1 MNNPP
6 MKPEEILHCLA
17 LQQTPGVGLVSARVL
32 YDVFGNATDVFTRRA
47 ELVHY
52 TQPAQ
57 RRLLNHLDNP
67 EALRRAERELE
78 FAQKNGIDA
87 ICIGDRRYPSR
98 LRECPDAPLVLFFK
112 GDTNLNALRV
122 VSMVGTR
129 KATDYGRQLCNDF
142 VRDLKALC
150 PEVLIV
156 SGLAYGIDI
165 AAHRAALDN
174 GLPTVGVLAHGL
186 DRIYPPVH
194 RNTAI
199 EMLKM
204 GGLLTEYMSETN
216 PDRQNFVQRNRIVA
230 GMADA
235 TIVVESAAK
244 GGALITAGLA
254 TDYFRDCFAFPGRV
268 GDPYSQGCNALV
280 RDNKASLI
288 LSAEDFVKAMSWD
301 IAPTNHQAPQA
312 IQRQLFLDLSP
323 DEEALIAALRP
334 HRDGLQI
341 NTLVVEA
348 DIPINRASALLFELE
363 MKGVVKALA
372 GGVYKVV

>member
-1 MNNPP
+1 

-17 LQQTPGVGLVSARVL
+17 LQLAPGVGFVSARVL
-32 YDVFGNATDVFTRRA
+32 YDVFGNATDVFVRKD

-57 RRLLNHLDNP
+57 RRLIKQLENT
-67 EALRRAERELE
+67 ETFRRAERELQ
-78 FAQKNGIDA
+78 FAQKNGIDV

-112 GDTNLNALRV
+112 GAANLNALRV
-122 VSMVGTR
+122 VSLVGTR
-129 KATDYGRQLCNDF
+129 KSTDYGRQLCNDF
-142 VRDLKALC
+142 IRDLKILC
-150 PEVLIV
+150 PEILIV
-156 SGLAYGIDI
+156 SGLAYGVDI
-165 AAHRAALDN
+165 AAHRAALEN
-174 GLPTVGVLAHGL
+174 QLPTVGVLAHGL
-186 DRIYPPVH
+186 DRIYPSVH
-194 RNTAI
+194 RNTAV
-199 EMLKM
+199 EMLEQ

-235 TIVVESAAK
+235 TIVVESASK

-254 TDYFRDCFAFPGRV
+254 TDYHRDCFAFPGRV
-268 GDPYSQGCNALV
+268 GDPFSAGCNSLV
-280 RDNKASLI
+280 RDNKAALI

-301 IAPTNHQAPQA
+301 IASANRQAPQA
-312 IQRQLFLDLSP
+312 IQRQLFLDLTP
-323 DEEALIAALRP
+323 EEEIIVAALRP

-341 NTLVVEA
+341 NSLVVEA

-363 MKGVVKALA
+363 MKGVVRALA
-372 GGVYKVV
+372 GGVYKVL

>member
-1 MNNPP
+1 MSNTINQQ
-6 MKPEEILHCLA
+6 EVLHCLA
-17 LQQTPGVGLVSARVL
+17 LQQLPGVGIISARVL
-32 YDVFGNATDVFTRRA
+32 YDVFSNATDVFARRD

-57 RRLLNHLDNP
+57 RRLIKQLDCP
-67 EALRRAERELE
+67 EAFRRAEQELT

-112 GDTNLNALRV
+112 GNTNLNALRI
-122 VSMVGTR
+122 VSLVGTR
-129 KATDYGRQLCNDF
+129 NATDYGRQLCNDF
-142 VRDLKALC
+142 IRDLKILC

-165 AAHRAALDN
+165 AAHRAALEHR
-174 GLPTVGVLAHGL
+174 LPTVGVLAHGL
-186 DRIYPPVH
+186 DRIYPAVH
-194 RNTAI
+194 RKTAI
-199 EMLKM
+199 EMLEQ
-204 GGLLTEYMSETN
+204 GGLLTEYMTGTN

-235 TIVVESAAK
+235 TIVVESAGK

-254 TDYFRDCFAFPGRV
+254 TDYHRDCFAFPGRV
-268 GDPYSQGCNALV
+268 GDPFSLGCNALV
-280 RDNKASLI
+280 RDNKAALI

-301 IAPTNHQAPQA
+301 LSLTHKQAPQA

-323 DEEALIAALRP
+323 EEEALVAALRP

-341 NTLVVEA
+341 NLLVVEA

>member
-1 MNNPP
+1 MSNTINHQ
-6 MKPEEILHCLA
+6 EVLHCLA
-17 LQQTPGVGLVSARVL
+17 LQQLPGVGIISARLL
-32 YDVFGNATDVFTRRA
+32 YDVFSNATDVFSRRD

-57 RRLLNHLDNP
+57 RRLIKQLDCP
-67 EALRRAERELE
+67 EAFRRAEQELA

-112 GDTNLNALRV
+112 GNTNLNALRI
-122 VSMVGTR
+122 VSLVGTR
-129 KATDYGRQLCNDF
+129 NATDYGRQLCNDF
-142 VRDLKALC
+142 IRDLKTLF

-165 AAHRAALDN
+165 AAHRAALEHQ
-174 GLPTVGVLAHGL
+174 LPTVGVLAHGL
-186 DRIYPPVH
+186 DRIYPAIH
-194 RNTAI
+194 RKTAI
-199 EMLKM
+199 EMLEQ
-204 GGLLTEYMSETN
+204 GGLLTEYMTGTN

-235 TIVVESAAK
+235 TIVVESAGK

-254 TDYFRDCFAFPGRV
+254 TDYHRDCFAFPGRV
-268 GDPYSQGCNALV
+268 GDPFSLGCNALV
-280 RDNKASLI
+280 RDNKAALI

-301 IAPTNHQAPQA
+301 ISLTHKQAPQA

-323 DEEALIAALRP
+323 EEEALVAALRP

-341 NTLVVEA
+341 NLLVVEA

>member
-1 MNNPP
+1 MNNPINSQ
-6 MKPEEILHCLA
+6 EILHCLA
-17 LQQTPGVGLVSARVL
+17 LQQLPGVGLVSARLL
-32 YDVFGNATDVFTRRA
+32 YDVFGNATDVFARKD

-57 RRLLNHLDNP
+57 RRLIKQLDCP
-67 EALRRAERELE
+67 EAFRRAEQELV
-78 FAQKNGIDA
+78 FAQKNGIDV

-122 VSMVGTR
+122 VSLVGTR
-129 KATDYGRQLCNDF
+129 NATDYGRQLCNDF
-142 VRDLKALC
+142 IRDLKVLC
-150 PEVLIV
+150 PEVLVV

-165 AAHRAALDN
+165 AAHRAALEHQ
-174 GLPTVGVLAHGL
+174 LPTVGVLAHGL
-186 DRIYPPVH
+186 DRIYPAVH
-194 RNTAI
+194 RKTAVD
-199 EMLKM
+199 MLEQ
-204 GGLLTEYMSETN
+204 GGLLTEYMTGTN

-254 TDYFRDCFAFPGRV
+254 TDYHRDCFAFPGRI
-268 GDPYSQGCNALV
+268 GDPYSVGCNALV
-280 RDNKASLI
+280 RDNKAALI

-301 IAPTNHQAPQA
+301 IVSTSRQAPEA
-312 IQRQLFLDLSP
+312 IQRQLFLDLTP
-323 DEEALIAALRP
+323 EEEALVAALRP

-341 NTLVVEA
+341 NMLVVEA
-348 DIPINRASALLFELE
+348 DIPINRASAMLFELE
-363 MKGVVKALA
+363 MKGVVRALA

>member
-1 MNNPP
+1 MNNPINSQ
-6 MKPEEILHCLA
+6 EILHCLA
-17 LQQTPGVGLVSARVL
+17 LQQLPGVGLVSARLL
-32 YDVFGNATDVFTRRA
+32 YDVFGNATDVFARKD

-57 RRLLNHLDNP
+57 RRLIKQLDCP
-67 EALRRAERELE
+67 EAFRRAEQELV
-78 FAQKNGIDA
+78 FAQKNGIDV
-87 ICIGDRRYPSR
+87 IYIGDRRYPSR

-122 VSMVGTR
+122 VSLVGTR
-129 KATDYGRQLCNDF
+129 NATDYGRQLCNDF
-142 VRDLKALC
+142 IRDLKALC
-150 PEVLIV
+150 PEVLVV

-165 AAHRAALDN
+165 AAHRAALEHQ
-174 GLPTVGVLAHGL
+174 LPTVGVLAHGL
-186 DRIYPPVH
+186 DRIYPAVH
-194 RNTAI
+194 RKTAVD
-199 EMLKM
+199 MLEQ
-204 GGLLTEYMSETN
+204 GGLLTEYMTGTN

-254 TDYFRDCFAFPGRV
+254 TDYHRDCFAFPGRI
-268 GDPYSQGCNALV
+268 GDPYSVGCNALV
-280 RDNKASLI
+280 RDNKAALI

-301 IAPTNHQAPQA
+301 IVSTSRQAPEA
-312 IQRQLFLDLSP
+312 IQRQLFLDLTP
-323 DEEALIAALRP
+323 EEEALVAALRP

-341 NTLVVEA
+341 NMLVVEA
-348 DIPINRASALLFELE
+348 DIPINRASAMLFELE
-363 MKGVVKALA
+363 MKGVVRALA